1 MKSVL
6 ISGLILLPLFC
17 ISQVLDSI
25 AISQEVDS
33 LNQISIDLANQGDYV
48 KALEV
53 NAIAEKIVIDN
64 MGKESA
70 AYGSICFNH
79 GKILFILG
87 RFLNAENWYLESKSI
102 WGKVLGTENVS
113 YAWNLNYLAQVY
125 EQIGKFELAESY
137 FIASAAI
144 WEKLNGKSDAEY
156 AWSLHNLA
164 DLYILMGLYEEAE
177 PILLQAKE
185 ILGNLPERENLDYA
199 ICLDNLG
206 WLYRKMDNYE
216 KAEWLFLESK
226 TFQEKTHGRESF
238 EYANSLFNLG
248 LLYKD
253 MGNSEKADTFF
264 NESTTLIEKTK
275 GKEHPYY
282 ANGLNSLAN
291 LYRDKGAYE
300 IAELHYIE
308 AKEIREKML
317 GIESPIYA
325 QSLYDMAGLYYR
337 MENYET
343 AELHFLQAK
352 DIQEKILGKNN
363 SEYALSLNSLAVL
376 YWQTGDFIKAKPIFE
391 EVANLNQSLMT
402 NAVSH
407 LSELEL
413 GKYIQ
418 SFSQK
423 QDQMLSFTQ
432 ISNIEDP
439 YLTQVCYESN
449 LFYKGFLLNTAN
461 QIKRLIVNDSTT
473 TEKYNELKSYERR
486 LAAEYT
492 KPILNRTGLAELQE
506 KANDLEKELVRTV
519 SGFGEARQQVTW
531 KNVQEKLKP
540 GEAVAE
546 FVSYRYFNPKP
557 TDSIMYAVFLFR
569 YGDQSPNFFPLF
581 EEKELMTLIKST
593 TNSNFQNI
601 NALYNLQEQKGEK
614 KVLSSLIW
622 KSVVPML
629 KNISTVYSSPSGLL
643 YRLNL
648 GAIPIGDGKT
658 FSDEHNL
665 VLISSSR
672 QLAIPDNLT
681 KKGVDAFI
689 IGGVRFDMDSTALS
703 STINSLPFRGFEE
716 PGWLSFQPEESL
728 RSNTWKYLAG
738 TASEALE
745 IKDILQTAKIEVQ
758 LDTGYFATEESIKQI
773 GYHTSDSPRI
783 LHIAT
788 HGFFFPDPK
797 SEMKTD
803 IMSDLK
809 SAPIFKTSEFPMIR
823 SGLVLAGAQEVWTT
837 GNAPENR
844 EDGILTAYEISQM
857 NLSNTELVVLS
868 ACETGLGDIWGNEG
882 VYGLQRAFKI
892 AGAKYLIM
900 SLWKV
905 NDQATKELMTDFYQQ
920 WLTNGMTIPDAF
932 RVAQQNMKL
941 KYPESP
947 YYWAGFVLLN

>member
-1 MKSVL
+1 M
-6 ISGLILLPLFC
+6 
-17 ISQVLDSI
+17 
-25 AISQEVDS
+25 
-33 LNQISIDLANQGDYV
+33 
-48 KALEV
+48 
-53 NAIAEKIVIDN
+53 
-64 MGKESA
+64 
-70 AYGSICFNH
+70 
-79 GKILFILG
+79 
-87 RFLNAENWYLESKSI
+87 
-102 WGKVLGTENVS
+102 
-113 YAWNLNYLAQVY
+113 
-125 EQIGKFELAESY
+125 
-137 FIASAAI
+137 
-144 WEKLNGKSDAEY
+144 
-156 AWSLHNLA
+156 
-164 DLYILMGLYEEAE
+164 
-177 PILLQAKE
+177 
-185 ILGNLPERENLDYA
+185 
-199 ICLDNLG
+199 
-206 WLYRKMDNYE
+206 
-216 KAEWLFLESK
+216 
-226 TFQEKTHGRESF
+226 
-238 EYANSLFNLG
+238 
-248 LLYKD
+248 
-253 MGNSEKADTFF
+253 
-264 NESTTLIEKTK
+264 
-275 GKEHPYY
+275 
-282 ANGLNSLAN
+282 
-291 LYRDKGAYE
+291 
-300 IAELHYIE
+300 
-308 AKEIREKML
+308 
-317 GIESPIYA
+317 
-325 QSLYDMAGLYYR
+325 
-337 MENYET
+337 
-343 AELHFLQAK
+343 
-352 DIQEKILGKNN
+352 
-363 SEYALSLNSLAVL
+363 
-376 YWQTGDFIKAKPIFE
+376 
-391 EVANLNQSLMT
+391 
-402 NAVSH
+402 
-407 LSELEL
+407 
-413 GKYIQ
+413 
-418 SFSQK
+418 
-423 QDQMLSFTQ
+423 
-432 ISNIEDP
+432 
-439 YLTQVCYESN
+439 
-449 LFYKGFLLNTAN
+449 
-461 QIKRLIVNDSTT
+461 
-473 TEKYNELKSYERR
+473 
-486 LAAEYT
+486 
-492 KPILNRTGLAELQE
+492 
-506 KANDLEKELVRTV
+506 
-519 SGFGEARQQVTW
+519 
-531 KNVQEKLKP
+531 
-540 GEAVAE
+540 
-546 FVSYRYFNPKP
+546 
-557 TDSIMYAVFLFR
+557 
-569 YGDQSPNFFPLF
+569 
-581 EEKELMTLIKST
+581 IKST